1 MIVAAIFHNSQIE
14 HLLAT
19 WGYAIVF
26 LIVGAESLG
35 IPMPGETTLTLAALY
50 AGSTHRLNIVGVI
63 AAAAAGAIVGDNVG
77 YTIRRVGGYRLLR
90 RYGRYV
96 RVDVHRLKI
105 GRYLF
110 DHHGGKVV
118 FFGRFGSILRTYAAF
133 LAGTTHM
140 HWRRFLAFNA
150 AGGIAWATIY
160 GVAYYYFGAALK
172 HVQTPVDI
180 ALGVVA
186 VAVFVAGLL
195 ILRRKERHL
204 GEAAERA
211 YPDDSATRSAPTK
224 PEPPRRAQTEGRS
237 H

>member
-1 MIVAAIFHNSQIE
+1 MIVAAFLHNGQIE
-14 HLLAT
+14 HLLGS

-50 AGSTHRLNIVGVI
+50 AGSTHRLDIAGVV
-63 AAAAAGAIVGDNVG
+63 AAAAAGAVVGDNIG
-77 YTIRRVGGYRLLR
+77 YTIGRIGGYRLLH
-90 RYGRYV
+90 RYGRHV
-96 RVDVHRLKI
+96 RVDEHRLKI

-118 FFGRFGSILRTYAAF
+118 FFGRFVSILRTYAAF

-150 AGGIAWATIY
+150 AGGITWALVY
-160 GVAYYYFGAALK
+160 GVAYYYFGSALEQL
-172 HVQTPVDI
+172 QTPLDI
-180 ALGVVA
+180 ALGIA
-186 VAVFVAGLL
+186 ALLVFITGLL
-195 ILRRKERHL
+195 ILRHKEKHL

-211 YPDDSATRSAPTK
+211 YPDDPLLPAPGRRHH
-224 PEPPRRAQTEGRS
+224 PRAQTEGRS
-237 H
+237 L